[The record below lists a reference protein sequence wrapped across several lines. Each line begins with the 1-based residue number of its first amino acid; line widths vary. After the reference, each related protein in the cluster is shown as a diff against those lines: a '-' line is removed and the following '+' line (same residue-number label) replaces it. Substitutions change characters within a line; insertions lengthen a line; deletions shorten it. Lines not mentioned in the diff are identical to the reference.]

1 MSSLIPLPEVARA
14 STLLT
19 LGVDDQQLRRLRRT
33 GVLVRI
39 RHGYYARADARPD
52 VVRAVRL
59 GGRLTSYS
67 ALRALDVWCPPGDER
82 LHVAVSAHAHD
93 LRDPDSGGPLVARDD
108 LVVHWRAA
116 PTPRR
121 GAVSGVA
128 AVAEAIEHLPAA
140 LDPAHLVAV
149 LDSAV
154 RGRLISQ
161 AQLAAAFP
169 TRSRVGRATVRVD
182 PASESGAESVARI
195 RLADAGIETRL
206 QVWIG
211 SNRVD
216 LFVPDR
222 VVVEIDGREFHDDRA
237 RFERDRRRAAELTRL
252 GLHVLHF
259 SYSQV
264 MYDWPRCL
272 AAVRIAVA
280 AAA

>member
-1 MSSLIPLPEVARA
+1 MSSLIPLPEVART

-52 VVRAVRL
+52 IVRAVRL

-67 ALRALDVWCPPGDER
+67 ALRALGVWCPPGDER
-82 LHVAVSAHAHD
+82 LHVAVNAHAHD
-93 LRDPDSGGPLVARDD
+93 LRDPDSGGPLTARDD

-116 PTPRR
+116 PAPRR
-121 GAVSGVA
+121 GAVA
-128 AVAEAIEHLPAA
+128 AVVPVAEAIDHLPPA

-149 LDSAV
+149 LDAAV
-154 RGRLISQ
+154 REHVLSR
-161 AQLAAAFP
+161 AQLAEAFP
-169 TRSRVGRATVRVD
+169 IRSRVGRASARVD

-195 RLADAGIETRL
+195 RLADAGIETRS
-206 QVWIG
+206 QVWFG
-211 SNRVD
+211 SHRVD
-216 LFVPDR
+216 LLVPDR
-222 VVVEIDGREFHDDRA
+222 VVVEVDGREFHDDRA

-259 SYSQV
+259 SYRQV

-272 AAVRIAVA
+272 AAVRVAVA